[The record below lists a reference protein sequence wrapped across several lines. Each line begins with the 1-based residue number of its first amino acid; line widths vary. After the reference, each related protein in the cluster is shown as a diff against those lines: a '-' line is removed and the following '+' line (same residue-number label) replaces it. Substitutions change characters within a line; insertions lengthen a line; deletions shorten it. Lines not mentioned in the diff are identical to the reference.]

1 MPLPA
6 GWQGL
11 RTWTALAWCGGVLA
25 YAAYS
30 AVTYTGLY
38 RVAAEWQ
45 QAQFGSYGP
54 ERTFLALV
62 IGFCLPACLAA
73 ARRR

>member
-6 GWQGL
+6 GRQGL
-11 RTWTALAWCGGVLA
+11 RTWIALAWCSVALA
-25 YAAYS
+25 YLAYS

-38 RVAAEWQ
+38 RAAAEWQ

-54 ERTFLALV
+54 ERTFLLLL
-62 IGFCLPACLAA
+62 IGLCLAACLAA
-73 ARRR
+73 TRRG